1 MMTTNLVLAAGVA
14 YGVLGALILFHS
26 HRSVYLAAT
35 SLVAGYPRVIEKL
48 RVQRCDGRF
57 GLAVLA
63 CGALLQ
69 MLAAWGY
76 EAPLTHWRYPVSIA
90 AAALLSYGVW
100 RMLASR
106 RAAAPRRKETAR
118 GRVGTRVYETRRSFL
133 LREAALAEAPRLYAL
148 EQSLERRLGR
158 RGCAGIALA
167 A

>member
-14 YGVLGALILFHS
+14 YGLLGALILFLS
-26 HRSVYLAAT
+26 HRSIHRAAT

-63 CGALLQ
+63 CGVVLQ
-69 MLAAWGY
+69 ILAAGGY
-76 EAPLTHWRYPVSIA
+76 GAPLTLWRYPASIA
-90 AAALLSYGVW
+90 GAALLIYGLW
-100 RMLASR
+100 RVLASR
-106 RAAAPRRKETAR
+106 RVTVARTTQAPAQAR
-118 GRVGTRVYETRRSFL
+118 VDKRVFETRRSSR

-148 EQSLERRLGR
+148 ERSLERRLGAD
-158 RGCAGIALA
+158 GAIALA